1 MKKDFIYIGL
11 ILLIGLFA
19 LQSNFDIKLKSP
31 DSIKIDSVK
40 VTKETKEIKGGFNK
54 VNPKPIIV
62 KNYTSNDR
70 QLKKIIKQLED
81 KYNQKA
87 DSITI
92 LLELLQAKKI
102 RKYTEVFEDSIIK
115 ATINAKTEGT
125 LKSINF
131 KYVKKPQ
138 KITYYEKTTTKKVS
152 PKFSLLLGGKINTSS
167 DFRNSSLEIN
177 VGTQLRNGNVIE
189 LGYNTEK
196 QISIGY
202 KINIFRKY

>member
-1 MKKDFIYIGL
+1 MKREFIYIA
-11 ILLIGLFA
+11 ILVLLA
-19 LQSNFDIKLKSP
+19 LMFFNSPFEIKRKSL
-31 DSIKIDSVK
+31 DTVEVDSVK
-40 VTKETKEIKGGFNK
+40 VVKAIPEVKKQFK
-54 VNPKPIIV
+54 QRAPKPTNTA
-62 KNYTSNDR
+62 KTNDK
-70 QLKKIIKQLED
+70 QLKNIIKQLED

-92 LLELLQAKKI
+92 LRELLQAKKI
-102 RKYTEVFEDSIIK
+102 RKYTEVFEDSIVK

-125 LKSINF
+125 LKSIDF

-189 LGYNTEK
+189 LGYSTEK